1 MSILL
6 RPMRSLSTVGSYS
19 SSGSGEHNVRLPRG
33 VRWVH
38 GVDLRAAGELLP
50 GPEVVHTKYP
60 LTVLYPS
67 PCFAAS
73 KPRLARVLVGGF
85 LLPAWLVGWL
95 VGVNCWL
102 VG

>member
-1 MSILL
+1 M
-6 RPMRSLSTVGSYS
+6 
-19 SSGSGEHNVRLPRG
+19 RLPRG

-85 LLPAWLVGWL
+85 LIADQFLTDLMRSSSPGLWLW
-95 VGVNCWL
+95 
-102 VG
+102 